1 MSEWQETPLSQ
12 LVTFQKGRK
21 VDTSSH
27 SRAGY
32 ARYLGASGI
41 RGHSDG
47 FAATKFAVVAK
58 EADLLMLWDGERS
71 GLVGCGQSGVVAST
85 VCRLSPTEKIHPK
98 FLYFALAHS
107 FDWIQNRRTGS
118 GVPHVPK
125 EIGRIL
131 RVPHPKSLSAQKRIA
146 AILSSLDTAIGKT
159 EALIEKHQQIKAG
172 LMHDLFTRGV
182 LPNGQLRSP
191 REQAPELYRET
202 PIGWFPK
209 EWTVET
215 LEALLAPVPNSIRS
229 GPFGSALLKNEL
241 VETGIPFLGI
251 DNIHVERFE
260 ASFKRFVSERKFREL
275 SRYRVLPGDVV
286 ITIMGTVGRCCVTPN
301 DLEIALSS
309 KHLWTMTFDVMRVVP
324 ALICWQLNHA
334 EWAKAWFRRSTQG
347 GIMDAIQSST
357 LKTLRLTVPRIEEQR
372 RIFER
377 YRGTQHELDSTQE
390 QLAKLQQEK
399 LGLMQ
404 DLLTGKVPV
413 KVEASAAEAADA

>member
-27 SRAGY
+27 SQAGY

-41 RGHSDG
+41 HGHSDG

-85 VCRLSPTEKIHPK
+85 VCRLSATEGIHPK
-98 FLYFALAHS
+98 FLYFALAYN
-107 FDWIQNRRTGS
+107 FNWIQNRRTGS

-131 RVPHPKSLSAQKRIA
+131 RVPHPKSLRVQRRIA
-146 AILSSLDTAIGKT
+146 SILTSLDTAIEKT

-182 LPNGQLRSP
+182 LPNGQLRPP

-202 PIGWFPK
+202 STGWFPN
-209 EWTVET
+209 EWTVEA
-215 LEALLAPVPNSIRS
+215 LEALLAPAPNSIRS

-260 ASFKRFVSERKFREL
+260 ADFKRFVSERKFREL
-275 SRYRVLPGDVV
+275 SRYRVFPGDVV
-286 ITIMGTVGRCCVTPN
+286 ITIMGTVGRCCVIPK

-309 KHLWTMTFDVMRVVP
+309 KHLWAMTFDVKRVVP
-324 ALICWQLNHA
+324 ELICWQLNNA

-357 LKTLRLTVPRIEEQR
+357 LKTLQLPVPGLEEQQ

-377 YRGTQHELDSTQE
+377 YRGAQSKLESAQA
-390 QLAKLQQEK
+390 QLAKLQQQK

-413 KVEASAAEAADA
+413 KIADIEEAVPA

>member
-1 MSEWQETPLSQ
+1 MSEWLETPLSQ

-27 SRAGY
+27 SQAGY

-41 RGHSDG
+41 HGHSDG

-58 EADLLMLWDGERS
+58 ETDLLMLWDGERS

-85 VCRLSPTEKIHPK
+85 VCRLSPTEGIHPK
-98 FLYFALAHS
+98 FLYFALAHN
-107 FDWIQNRRTGS
+107 FNWIQNRRTGS

-125 EIGRIL
+125 EIARIL
-131 RVPHPKSLSAQKRIA
+131 RVQLPKSLSAQRRIA
-146 AILSSLDTAIGKT
+146 AILTNLDAAIEKT
-159 EALIEKHQQIKAG
+159 EALIQKHQQIKAG
-172 LMHDLFTRGV
+172 LMHDLFIRGV
-182 LPNGQLRSP
+182 LPNGQLRP
-191 REQAPELYRET
+191 PWEQAHELYRET

-209 EWTVET
+209 EWAVET
-215 LEALLAPVPNSIRS
+215 LGSLLAPAPNSIRS
-229 GPFGSALLKNEL
+229 GPFGSSLLKNEL

-260 ASFKRFVSERKFREL
+260 ANFKRFVSKRKFREL
-275 SRYRVLPGDVV
+275 SRYRVFPGDVV
-286 ITIMGTVGRCCVTPN
+286 ITIMGTVGRCCVIPN

-309 KHLWTMTFDVMRVVP
+309 KHLWVMTFDVKRVVP

-357 LKTLRLTVPRIEEQR
+357 LKTLRLPVPRLEEQL

-377 YRGTQHELDSTQE
+377 YRCIQHQMESSHA
-390 QLAKLQQEK
+390 QLGKLQQQK
-399 LGLMQ
+399 HGLMQ
-404 DLLTGKVPV
+404 DLLTGKVPM
-413 KVEASAAEAADA
+413 KVEAPAAERADA